1 MFLAEVNYL
10 FILGGLFAIIIVMI
24 LVIYLFETASY
35 LKLYRALPSNLGK
48 AIYGYLDK
56 NGDLVSFSD
65 ELYTLINV
73 PKGKN
78 LKKAIKAIYFENEKI
93 TFKKFLELLKTKNG
107 TINFVFEIDEETHN
121 VTLKKS
127 KVLCNDKLI
136 GYALM
141 EQSEEFKTDNAKE
154 FMEMIDELEAPCAYY
169 YGKSKDTNF
178 SINHTLQVLLAS
190 KDRKMT
196 YDGIKK
202 YVFEEDLEKF
212 FASVN
217 ENANDIRT
225 QYRLLTTQGLMS
237 FEEVKK
243 FNDGKVTSIIMHIET
258 IDEKVFIENQ
268 ELDVNINNLIE
279 EGTNFGGVIVSFK
292 SLMDNEIVI
301 SKNIIQDV
309 IKKYFKIV
317 RKEMLSIDDIIGKI
331 NEFEYVIIIKD
342 IEKLNSF
349 VNNICN
355 ENTPLLKYELTFCGQ
370 LININNKLG
379 ISYYNDLMKTKK
391 DFYSSLYQAL
401 SLANNSEY
409 EKDYSIYTPAK
420 EEKINDEYSFDKYK
434 IDIDNSFLHE
444 DK

>member
-1 MFLAEVNYL
+1 
-10 FILGGLFAIIIVMI
+10 
-24 LVIYLFETASY
+24 
-35 LKLYRALPSNLGK
+35 
-48 AIYGYLDK
+48 
-56 NGDLVSFSD
+56 
-65 ELYTLINV
+65 
-73 PKGKN
+73 
-78 LKKAIKAIYFENEKI
+78 
-93 TFKKFLELLKTKNG
+93 
-107 TINFVFEIDEETHN
+107 
-121 VTLKKS
+121 
-127 KVLCNDKLI
+127 
-136 GYALM
+136 
-141 EQSEEFKTDNAKE
+141 
-154 FMEMIDELEAPCAYY
+154 
-169 YGKSKDTNF
+169 
-178 SINHTLQVLLAS
+178 
-190 KDRKMT
+190 
-196 YDGIKK
+196 
-202 YVFEEDLEKF
+202 
-212 FASVN
+212 
-217 ENANDIRT
+217 
-225 QYRLLTTQGLMS
+225 
-237 FEEVKK
+237 
-243 FNDGKVTSIIMHIET
+243 MHIET

>member
-1 MFLAEVNYL
+1 MF
-10 FILGGLFAIIIVMI
+10 
-24 LVIYLFETASY
+24 
-35 LKLYRALPSNLGK
+35 
-48 AIYGYLDK
+48 
-56 NGDLVSFSD
+56 
-65 ELYTLINV
+65 
-73 PKGKN
+73 
-78 LKKAIKAIYFENEKI
+78 
-93 TFKKFLELLKTKNG
+93 
-107 TINFVFEIDEETHN
+107 
-121 VTLKKS
+121 
-127 KVLCNDKLI
+127 
-136 GYALM
+136 
-141 EQSEEFKTDNAKE
+141 
-154 FMEMIDELEAPCAYY
+154 
-169 YGKSKDTNF
+169 
-178 SINHTLQVLLAS
+178 
-190 KDRKMT
+190 
-196 YDGIKK
+196 
-202 YVFEEDLEKF
+202 
-212 FASVN
+212 
-217 ENANDIRT
+217 
-225 QYRLLTTQGLMS
+225 RL
-237 FEEVKK
+237 
-243 FNDGKVTSIIMHIET
+243 N
-258 IDEKVFIENQ
+258 
-268 ELDVNINNLIE
+268 
-279 EGTNFGGVIVSFK
+279 
-292 SLMDNEIVI
+292 
-301 SKNIIQDV
+301 V